1 MSLLAATLTLMAGC
15 SADDDGGRTDIAGPR
30 TPVLLKAEVNASTT
44 RGGVTGN
51 IDYTV
56 LTKEGNAFG
65 VFAYGVNGGDWINK
79 EVTYTLDDNDALGS
93 VHMHTGSWKYAGDT
107 LIWDNQIIS
116 FLAYAPYV
124 YVDDQSP
131 LSSPGI
137 TNVSGTNVKNTK
149 ITYTIATD
157 PTESVD
163 LLWGVREEANKDG
176 EKRLP
181 WLNTAIKD
189 TTGVLNVTKGGGV
202 TFTFHHAL
210 TAIGF
215 HVQAMIDK
223 DNDLGDYEDE
233 SNVDG
238 ILDKYKITLEN
249 ITLKGKKNE
258 ENDFED
264 KVFRKQATL
273 NLNNTKPGKPS
284 WDDVNN
290 GWVESL
296 TVGNSNINAEFR
308 HGSESAKGVSQQA
321 EQLVITPNSEG
332 AEQCFFVIPNE
343 NKQDYTLVLEW
354 YVNDEFHKNEI
365 EIKDWALNPET
376 KYYIN
381 LVIGLKSVRLN
392 VTATDWE
399 NKPVNIDDI
408 FEHGTSANESLAR
421 PSR

>member
-1 MSLLAATLTLMAGC
+1 MSLLAATLTLLAGC

-44 RGGVTGN
+44 RGGITGN

-56 LTKEGNAFG
+56 LTKKGNAFG

-124 YVDDQSP
+124 VESDFGDT
-131 LSSPGI
+131 GI
-137 TNVSGTNVKNTK
+137 TGITAPPDEDNIEEKVKNTK
-149 ITYTIATD
+149 IEYTIATD
-157 PTESVD
+157 PTKSVD
-163 LLWGVREEANKDG
+163 LLWGVREEANKEG
-176 EKRLP
+176 KKRLP

-249 ITLKGKKNE
+249 ITLKGKKNG
-258 ENDFED
+258 
-264 KVFRKQATL
+264 FRKQAVL
-273 NLNNTKPGKPS
+273 NLNNTEPGKPS
-284 WDDVNN
+284 WGDYKD
-290 GWVESL
+290 WEESL

-308 HGSESAKGVSQQA
+308 HRNESAKGVSQQA

-354 YVNDEFHKNEI
+354 YVNEERHENEI